1 MLWHKINCA
10 GRKFYALHVNIEYL
24 MTTIE
29 PTNRTTQ
36 APICFHLPISFRA
49 SFIFRY
55 CLFYALFAFFIFIYL
70 FIIYYGEYHLIE
82 WDFSAV
88 FFWINYIS
96 VEKIHRQS
104 FCPFEISNQMFIC
117 EKNVGKR
124 NHRSLFCLFH
134 LVCQRC
140 CCRCCLRTPLVKMLN
155 ENELN
160 IITISN
166 LSGNASSFFSRIFF
180 STIENAVLYWNT
192 FTPHLFHLSLSVFL
206 HRFWFDWLNL
216 FKMSPIYNW
225 MCVYVQTNDFA
236 VLLFCQ
242 SLLFL
247 VPLHVHHIPKWN
259 VFILNRVDQLEFN
272 WRRKK
277 NAKTNSFQCSHTS
290 TKKTRTNKRS
300 PPFVEFN
307 LNSKHILTDWM
318 MYWMCKRV
326 NENYVKMIIN
336 H

>member
-88 FFWINYIS
+88 FFLNQLHFGRENSSPIILPIWNIKPNVYLWKKCGQTQSPLTVLSFSPCLSTLLLSVLSPHSSCQNAQWEWIKY
-96 VEKIHRQS
+96 HHD
-104 FCPFEISNQMFIC
+104 FESERKCVF
-117 EKNVGKR
+117 
-124 NHRSLFCLFH
+124 LFF
-134 LVCQRC
+134 
-140 CCRCCLRTPLVKMLN
+140 
-155 ENELN
+155 
-160 IITISN
+160 
-166 LSGNASSFFSRIFF
+166 AYFFF

-290 TKKTRTNKRS
+290 TKKDQNK
-300 PPFVEFN
+300 
-307 LNSKHILTDWM
+307 
-318 MYWMCKRV
+318 
-326 NENYVKMIIN
+326 
-336 H
+336 